1 MALHRYDNE
10 HNLPVQADAMTEI
23 ELLRKNLHDERNQ
36 HQRTLTDFQN
46 YRRRI
51 ESERNKLSEDGKREI
66 ILSLL
71 DVIDDLEKA
80 LQWAG
85 NGEQAL
91 TKGVGNIL
99 QKLLALL
106 ETLKVLP
113 FESEGTLFNHDHHE
127 AVCMAKLK
135 NVKQGIVIKELRR
148 GYLWKDKLL
157 RPAQVRV
164 TG

>member
-10 HNLPVQADAMTEI
+10 HNVPVQADVMTKI
-23 ELLRKNLHDERNQ
+23 ELLQKDLHDERNQ
-36 HQRTLTDFQN
+36 HLRTLTDFQN

-51 ESERNKLSEDGKREI
+51 ECDRNKLSEDGKREI

-80 LQWAG
+80 LLWTG

-91 TKGVGNIL
+91 TKGVRNIL
-99 QKLLALL
+99 QKLFSFL

-113 FESEGTLFNHDHHE
+113 FESVGTPFNHDLHE
-127 AVCMAKLK
+127 AICMAK
-135 NVKQGIVIKELRR
+135 VKDIERGMVTDELRR
-148 GYLWKDKLL
+148 GYLWKNELL
-157 RPAQVRV
+157 RPAQVRIAE
-164 TG
+164 